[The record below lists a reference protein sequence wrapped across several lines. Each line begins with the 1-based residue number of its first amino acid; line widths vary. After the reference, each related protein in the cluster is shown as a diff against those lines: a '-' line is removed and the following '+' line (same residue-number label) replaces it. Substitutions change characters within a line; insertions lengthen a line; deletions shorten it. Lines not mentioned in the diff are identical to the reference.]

1 MSDKLYVLVLVLGDL
16 LTKRPATKKVEQFM
30 ASQVQSKVD
39 SMILDSKIQKQFEG
53 INERIQ
59 ARL

>member
-1 MSDKLYVLVLVLGDL
+1 MSDKLCVLVLVLGDL

>member
-53 INERIQ
+53 INERI
-59 ARL
+59 

>member
-1 MSDKLYVLVLVLGDL
+1 M
-16 LTKRPATKKVEQFM
+16 TKRPATKKVEQFM